1 MMAKPWKC
9 AMGLGV
15 GLVLLLAAACAKKG
29 NEVAATTP
37 AADSATSPAAAPAAA
52 AAAEAGPAMSTVP
65 CANKTNNPSQDPK
78 LVDHVLLVNKDNKV
92 LYTVPGTA
100 CGVVWDKAVQ
110 DNIPTEKKP
119 KGTLTT
125 STVCVWMG
133 DHWECGT
140 NWPLTKGTP

>member
-9 AMGLGV
+9 ATGMGV
-15 GLVLLLAAACAKKG
+15 VLVLLLVAAGCAKQNAA
-29 NEVAATTP
+29 NEAGG
-37 AADSATSPAAAPAAA
+37 TSPAAAATPAATA
-52 AAAEAGPAMSTVP
+52 DSGAAMSTVP
-65 CANKTNNPSQDPK
+65 CANKTNNPGQDPK
-78 LVDHVLLVNKDNKV
+78 LVDHVLLMNKDNTV

-110 DNIPTEKKP
+110 GNIPTEKKP